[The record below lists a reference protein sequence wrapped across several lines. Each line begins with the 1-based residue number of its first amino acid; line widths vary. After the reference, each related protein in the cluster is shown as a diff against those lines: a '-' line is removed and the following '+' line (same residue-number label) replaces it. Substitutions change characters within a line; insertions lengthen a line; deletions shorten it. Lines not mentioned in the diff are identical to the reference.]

1 MFFFSK
7 LATFVLLPPG
17 LFFLAFLL
25 ASLLLFSGK
34 RRAGTIVVC
43 VSLLL
48 FYSLST
54 PVFSD
59 LLIRPLEDRYPPY
72 GITSTGAGDLK
83 DALVVVLDA
92 GNVDRSPEEALRS
105 SLGDESLKRLVYGL
119 RIAKTL
125 SLPLVFTGGRPYP
138 KEGVEI
144 ESAAPRRFIAESGF
158 AGQGYFDDESRTTR
172 ESAKN
177 VARLYHPASVIL
189 VTSAYHMPRSVASF
203 EKAGLKVLAAP
214 TDYKAARSPT
224 TFLDFFPSPGAFGAS
239 YRALHEYLGLL
250 GYALAN

>member
-1 MFFFSK
+1 MFFLSK
-7 LATFVLLPPG
+7 LSTFVILPPG
-17 LFFLAFLL
+17 LFFLAFLV
-25 ASLLLFSGK
+25 ATLLLFFGK
-34 RRAGTIVVC
+34 RRAGAIVACATLV
-43 VSLLL
+43 L
-48 FYSLST
+48 FYALSS
-54 PVFSD
+54 PAFSE

-72 GITSTGAGDLK
+72 TISSVGTGEPK
-83 DALVVVLDA
+83 NALVVVLAA
-92 GNVDRSPEEALRS
+92 GNVDHSPEEAMRS

-158 AGQGYFDDESRTTR
+158 AGQGYFDAESRTTR

-189 VTSAYHMPRSVASF
+189 VTSAYHMLRSVASF
-203 EKAGLKVLAAP
+203 EKAGLKVRAAP

-224 TFLDFFPSPGAFGAS
+224 TFLDFFRHPALSAPRTGPSTSTWAFLVM
-239 YRALHEYLGLL
+239 R
-250 GYALAN
+250 